1 MNADIWPDRIEIRG
15 DILETNSLRQEEWGP
30 LFDDLK
36 AEHVPSLTPVGER
49 MAVTGGLDHRINVTV
64 RRTALMSDQEITR
77 ILAKY
82 RIPANMCS
90 DKFGPA

>member
-1 MNADIWPDRIEIRG
+1 MFADIWPDRIEIHI

-36 AEHVPSLTPVGER
+36 AEPVPSLTPVGER
-49 MAVTGGLDHRINVTV
+49 KAVTGGLDHRIDVTV
-64 RRTALMSDQEITR
+64 YRTVPMSDEEIAR

-82 RIPANMCS
+82 RIRANVCS
-90 DKFGPA
+90 EKSGPT